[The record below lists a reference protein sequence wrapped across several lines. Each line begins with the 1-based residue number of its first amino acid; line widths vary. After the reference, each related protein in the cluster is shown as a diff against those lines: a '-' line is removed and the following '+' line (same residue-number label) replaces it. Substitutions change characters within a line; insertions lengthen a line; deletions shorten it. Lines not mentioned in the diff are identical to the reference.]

1 MSDPTSQ
8 FNNKLYEILEI
19 IAQEG
24 ISNAAAGFST
34 MLGQELFVTKPEVR
48 LVPVSDV
55 PHILGGPE
63 NEAVGIYL
71 RSVGEIPAQIML
83 IMPYT
88 KALELVD
95 LLMGNEP
102 GETPQLGRLERSALA
117 EVGNLTGTFFMN
129 SVAQRTG
136 IDIRPTPP
144 AVMVDMVGAILD
156 IVVATLG
163 GYTEHILMLQATFS
177 LGDREV
183 EAEYWVIPDQL
194 VLEKFSQGL

>member
-102 GETPQLGRLERSALA
+102 GETTQLGRLERSALA